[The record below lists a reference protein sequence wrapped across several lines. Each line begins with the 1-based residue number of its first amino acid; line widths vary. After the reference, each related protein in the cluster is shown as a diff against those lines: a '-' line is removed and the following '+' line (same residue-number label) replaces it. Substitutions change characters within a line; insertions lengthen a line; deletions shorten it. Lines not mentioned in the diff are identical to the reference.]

1 MKGVLFHLQLKK
13 QNYKKM
19 EVILVDD
26 HQIVRDG
33 ISVLL
38 MKYKEIKIIA
48 EASNGEELLII
59 LKVKQPDIVILD
71 ISMPKITGIEA
82 TKIITEKYPDV
93 KVIIFSS
100 HSEGENVIQAIEA
113 GAKGILPKNT
123 IREELIDA
131 LQTVYNG
138 GEFIS
143 KYIPYSTF
151 IKNIKAKKQ
160 LEDSTKK
167 IEEILSDR
175 EIEVLKLIVAGKS
188 NNEIADEL
196 FISQRTAEKHKSNI
210 LSKLE
215 LNSIV
220 DLVKYAIKNKIVEI

>member
-1 MKGVLFHLQLKK
+1 
-13 QNYKKM
+13 M

-38 MKYKEIKIIA
+38 MKYNDIKIIA
-48 EASNGEELLII
+48 EASNGEELLNI

-82 TKIITEKYPDV
+82 TKIISELYPEI

-100 HSEGENVIQAIEA
+100 HSEGDNVIQALEA

-131 LQTVYNG
+131 LHIVNDG

-151 IKNIKAKKQ
+151 IQNIKSKKQ
-160 LEDSTKK
+160 KDESIKK

-175 EIEVLKLIVAGKS
+175 EIEILKLIVAGKS
-188 NNEIADEL
+188 NNQIAVEL

-210 LSKLE
+210 LNKLE